1 MTRNLTKGNPLKL
14 ILGFSVPLLFG
25 FLFQQFY
32 NLVDTVIVGKMLGP
46 DGLASVGATGS
57 INFLVLGFCMG
68 VCNGFAI
75 PVAHKFGAQDYTGV
89 RKVVANCIYLSAGF
103 AIVLTISTVLLC
115 RSILV
120 WMGTPVNVIGE
131 SEEYISIIFLGIP
144 TVFLYNLCAGIIR
157 SLGDSRTPVI
167 FLMISSVVNI

>member
-57 INFLVLGFCMG
+57 INFLVLGFRMG

-75 PVAHKFGAQDYTGV
+75 PVPHKFGAQDYTGV
-89 RKVVANCIYLSAGF
+89 R
-103 AIVLTISTVLLC
+103 
-115 RSILV
+115 
-120 WMGTPVNVIGE
+120 
-131 SEEYISIIFLGIP
+131 
-144 TVFLYNLCAGIIR
+144 
-157 SLGDSRTPVI
+157 
-167 FLMISSVVNI
+167 